1 MRAAVPAYFD
11 FLIDG
16 FHSGRTGRNVH
27 LGYWDDPPPLTAP
40 CGPLEF
46 ETAQVRLTEV
56 LLGFAELSDGQS
68 VLDVGCGF
76 GGALEVAGRR
86 RDMELFGVNIDPRQL
101 DICRTVATGNNSL
114 SLVVADACALPF
126 RSASFD
132 RALCIEAMF
141 HFRSRE
147 IFLREA
153 ANALRIG
160 GRLVLSDIL
169 LRRPGLE
176 GPFSIAAI
184 EEAIRGE
191 YGPWPQLW
199 VTMDE
204 VLEAARKSGL
214 TPDRIVDAT
223 RQTLPTYRVTAPQD
237 RSGSPQRPSAGGLL
251 RWLHAE
257 GYVSYICLSFTKR

>member
-16 FHSGRTGRNVH
+16 FHSRRTGRNVH
-27 LGYWDDPPPLTAP
+27 LGYWDDPPPLTTP
-40 CGPLEF
+40 CGPVEF
-46 ETAQVRLTEV
+46 EAAQARLTEV
-56 LLGFAELSDGQS
+56 LLALADLSDGQS

-76 GGALEVAGRR
+76 GGAFETVAKL
-86 RDMELFGVNIDPRQL
+86 RDMKLYGVNIDPRQL
-101 DICRTVATGNNSL
+101 DICRTVATGDNTL
-114 SLVVADACALPF
+114 SLIVADACSLPF
-126 RSASFD
+126 RLASFD

-169 LRRPGLE
+169 LRSPGL
-176 GPFSIAAI
+176 GVPLSVANI
-184 EEAIRGE
+184 EAIIRDE

-199 VTMDE
+199 MTIDE
-204 VLEAARKSGL
+204 VLDAARQAGL
-214 TPDRIVDAT
+214 RLDRAVDAT

-237 RSGSPQRPSAGGLL
+237 RSVLSQRPSAGSLL

-257 GYVSYICLSFTKR
+257 GYASYLCLSFTKI